1 MCSFTYVGAMLSSNS
16 SLAYVSYPAQV
27 LAKSCKPIPG
37 QLNGVA
43 SYTYSFITCLVVS
56 FPLVLVFSLLLG
68 GKSYG
73 ISKFVTVVLIVSGV
87 TVFMYKEVSSWCRAY
102 GKA

>member
-1 MCSFTYVGAMLSSNS
+1 MNLMSVCSFTYVGAMLTSNS

-37 QLNGVA
+37 QLNGLSLLMPIVFF
-43 SYTYSFITCLVVS
+43 S
-56 FPLVLVFSLLLG
+56 LVLVFSFLLG

-73 ISKFVTVVLIVSGV
+73 ISKFVTVGLIVTGV
-87 TVFMYKEVSSWCRAY
+87 TIFMYKEVSDHV
-102 GKA
+102 